1 MKPAQIL
8 QGLGPYLRWMRL
20 DQPADLMLLIWP
32 LLWASFA
39 ATSGAPSMAALL
51 LLALASLALR
61 CAAWLFNDLMESRLL
76 RIAPESYVAAGELSP
91 RRVLEMIAVLLLLG
105 LLLLA
110 PLPIEVWYFAPAALV
125 APLLFPFLKRRSY
138 LVQLLLAA
146 GSAWV
151 VPMAYAAQGVLPGKA
166 GWLLYVVALCWGL
179 SGQLLQAAPRA
190 EREQKVG
197 VHSMAQLFGPLTLF
211 WVFGLQLGGLV
222 ALLLI
227 GQQLELGVFHA
238 IGLAA
243 ALGLSA
249 HQLWLLYPGLEGV
262 AARVYRLNHWWG
274 LAVFC
279 ALFFPYLC
287 GCGLPSP

>member
-1 MKPAQIL
+1 MDRL
-8 QGLGPYLRWMRL
+8 SPYLRWLRL
-20 DQPADLMLLIWP
+20 DEPGDLMLLLWP

-39 ATSGAPSMAALL
+39 ATSGLPSIGALL
-51 LLALASLALR
+51 LLTFASLALR

-91 RRVLEMIAVLLLLG
+91 RRALEIIGALLLLG

-110 PLPIEVWYFAPAALV
+110 PLPTPVWYFAPAALI
-125 APLLFPFLKRRSY
+125 APLLFPFLTRRSY

-146 GSAWV
+146 GGAWG
-151 VPMAYAAQGVLPGKA
+151 VPMAYAAQGALPDKA

-179 SGQLLQAAPRA
+179 SGQLLRAAPRA
-190 EREQKVG
+190 EREAKVG
-197 VHSMAQLFGPLTLF
+197 VHSLPQLFGPLTLF
-211 WVFGLQLGGLV
+211 WVVGLQLGGLL
-222 ALLLI
+222 ALLLL
-227 GQQLELGVFHA
+227 GQQAGLGVFHA

-243 ALGLSA
+243 ALGLSV
-249 HQLWLLYPGLEGV
+249 HQLWLLYPDLERE
-262 AARVYRLNHWWG
+262 AARVYRLNHWWA

-287 GCGLPSP
+287 GCGLPTL